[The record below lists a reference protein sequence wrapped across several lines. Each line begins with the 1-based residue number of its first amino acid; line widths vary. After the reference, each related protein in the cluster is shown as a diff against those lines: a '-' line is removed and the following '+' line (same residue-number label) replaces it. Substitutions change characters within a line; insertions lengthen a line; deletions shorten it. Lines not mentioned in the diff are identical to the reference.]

1 MRESIKTASTR
12 EEAEALALAE
22 LGITRDRA
30 DVEVLKIEEKGFI
43 FKKKIVT
50 VKVSEKEE
58 DFDVKAIFAR
68 AEKPAE
74 EKKEVKPRQ
83 KAENKKQPKPE
94 KKAQKARQKR
104 EEKTEK
110 AEKTEI
116 TQDPVKDEPTEEVV
130 LTEDEISEKVKYAM
144 SFLKSVIDEFHEG
157 EYELCPTKSEK
168 GVTIKI
174 SGENMGTLIGK
185 KGETM
190 EALSYL
196 TGLAANRS
204 DDSEEKITVDV
215 ADYREKKEKDLVASA
230 KKAAAKVLKTGRP
243 FGFEPMSPYDRR
255 IIHATISE
263 IEGVRSESKGE
274 GSQRRVMVYSTSP
287 RPKKD
292 GAKGRNSRGRNDRR
306 GRRDDRPPQV
316 QKTRDEK
323 LVDVSSVGLYGKIEL

>member
-94 KKAQKARQKR
+94 KKAAKARPKR

-110 AEKTEI
+110 AEKTEKEEI
-116 TQDPVKDEPTEEVV
+116 IADPVTDEPTEEVV

-243 FGFEPMSPYDRR
+243 S
-255 IIHATISE
+255 AL
-263 IEGVRSESKGE
+263 
-274 GSQRRVMVYSTSP
+274 
-287 RPKKD
+287 
-292 GAKGRNSRGRNDRR
+292 SR
-306 GRRDDRPPQV
+306 
-316 QKTRDEK
+316 
-323 LVDVSSVGLYGKIEL
+323 